1 MESTFV
7 GKEAVFFSFTS
18 SFFVNFK
25 FHSAFGSEIGNNN
38 KMSENAVTQVTGHFD
53 TKLFPYKS
61 FRCKFI
67 NSSCKSFHVLGYS
80 PQMFF
85 FCSRANYT

>member
-1 MESTFV
+1 
-7 GKEAVFFSFTS
+7 
-18 SFFVNFK
+18 
-25 FHSAFGSEIGNNN
+25 
-38 KMSENAVTQVTGHFD
+38 MSENAVTQVTGHFD
-53 TKLFPYKS
+53 KLKLFPYKS

-85 FCSRANYT
+85 FVHSQTILEVRVFHKLFDNFLASSRISSNFFRSEQLFPF